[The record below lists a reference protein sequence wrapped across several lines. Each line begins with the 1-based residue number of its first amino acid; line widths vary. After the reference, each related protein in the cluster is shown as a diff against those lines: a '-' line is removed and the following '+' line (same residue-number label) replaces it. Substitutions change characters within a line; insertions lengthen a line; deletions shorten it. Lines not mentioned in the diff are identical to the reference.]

1 MEKPIIACSLS
12 GDGLAAR
19 GERWR
24 RLAGTSGVDVVTTP
38 SGLRLTF
45 GPGTE
50 HELGELAA
58 LERECCAFAD
68 WTVTGTVLEV
78 SGRGDAVPAVQAMF
92 SSLR

>member
-1 MEKPIIACSLS
+1 MEKTIACTLS
-12 GDGLAAR
+12 DDGLAAR

-24 RLAGTSGVDVVTTP
+24 RLAGASGLAVASTP

-50 HELGELAA
+50 HELAELAA

-78 SGRGDAVPAVQAMF
+78 SGRGAAITAVQALF

>member
-1 MEKPIIACSLS
+1 MEKPIIACTLS
-12 GDGLAAR
+12 DDGLATR

-24 RLAGTSGVDVVTTP
+24 RLAGASGVDVAVTP

-45 GPGTE
+45 GPGSE
-50 HELGELAA
+50 NELGELAA
-58 LERECCAFAD
+58 LERDCCAFAD